1 MPERPQRNIGL
12 ELVRATEAAA
22 TVAAQHNDRG
32 DRARANDAAAQ
43 ALRTILSSLDLEGVI
58 VAGEGEPPQ
67 ATALYHGE
75 KVGNGQ
81 APLLD
86 IAVDPIEGIPERA
99 LTRGDTLSL
108 CAAAERGSMW
118 DPGPAKFLQLIA
130 TGAAARDVID
140 LSESPRTNLSRI
152 AGALKCGIK
161 DLNVFVMDLP
171 RHEQLI
177 RDIRAAGARVKLH
190 QGGLVTGA
198 VLAAMPGTDVDVM
211 MSTTLASDIV
221 LAAAAVKTL
230 GGGVHVRRAPQSDD
244 EAAAIRAVG
253 ARVDEILDL
262 NHLIASQDVFFA
274 ATGITDGSLL
284 RGVRFGHDG
293 VQTESLVLRAKTG
306 SVRFM
311 RTNVQASK
319 VARISAIDYDGSGG

>member
-1 MPERPQRNIGL
+1 MSERPQRNIGL

-32 DRARANDAAAQ
+32 DRMRANDAAAQ
-43 ALRTILSSLDLEGVI
+43 ALHTILSSLDLDGIV
-58 VAGEGEPPQ
+58 VAGEGEQ
-67 ATALYHGE
+67 GAAKALYHGE
-75 KVGNGQ
+75 SVGNGH

-118 DPGPAKFLQLIA
+118 DPGPARFLQLIA
-130 TGAAARDVID
+130 TGAAAKDAID
-140 LSESPRTNLSRI
+140 LSASPRTNLSRI
-152 AGALKCGIK
+152 AAALKCKIK

-171 RHEQLI
+171 RHEKLI
-177 RDIRAAGARVKLH
+177 HNIRSAGARVKLH

-198 VLAAMPGTDVDVM
+198 VLAALPGTDVDVM

-221 LAAAAVKTL
+221 LAAAAVKAL
-230 GGGVHVRRAPQSDD
+230 GGGVQVRRAPQTDD
-244 EAAAIRAVG
+244 ESAAIRASG
-253 ARVDEILDL
+253 ARIDEILELD
-262 NHLIASQDVFFA
+262 HLIASQDVHFA

-311 RTNVQASK
+311 RTTVQAAK
-319 VARISAIDYDGSGG
+319 VARISEIDYDGSGG